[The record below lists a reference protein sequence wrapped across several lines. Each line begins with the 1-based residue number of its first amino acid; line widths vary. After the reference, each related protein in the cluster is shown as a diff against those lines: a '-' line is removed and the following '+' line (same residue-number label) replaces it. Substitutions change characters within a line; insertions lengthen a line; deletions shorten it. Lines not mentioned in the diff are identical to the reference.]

1 MDKFEQEIK
10 SAYLECKKATT
21 KLNKKSL
28 ILGEVLTKEIPR
40 AEIACELGKLFY
52 MQHKFVEAIYWFEYA
67 LKQPISENEFIVL
80 RCYDLI
86 PIKYL
91 YKCNKKLN
99 KTNEM
104 LYYKKML
111 HLIRPK

>member
-52 MQHKFVEAIYWFEYA
+52 MQHKFVEAISFKSSPTRKAWFSLSA
-67 LKQPISENEFIVL
+67 KI
-80 RCYDLI
+80 
-86 PIKYL
+86 
-91 YKCNKKLN
+91 
-99 KTNEM
+99 
-104 LYYKKML
+104 
-111 HLIRPK
+111 